1 MTVSNEDITSVLQGA
16 YDLHVHP
23 APDVMDRSGDDIEFA
38 NMAKEAGMKGFAI
51 KSHYVPTADRA
62 YYVNKLVP
70 GMNVIGTLTLNNA
83 IGGMNP
89 QAVDI
94 AGRAGARLVWL
105 PTVDSLNEFNN
116 KGKQDE
122 SKLPYWALMQRQL
135 EKDKILRPPIRLFDD
150 KGNLLKE
157 TKEIISLFIKYKL
170 IMATGH
176 LSPVEGLKLVKEAV
190 DMGLERIIITH
201 PDFPTTFYTIE
212 QQKEMARLGAF
223 LERCYTTPATNKVSW
238 EHVLKGVME
247 TGPEHNLIATDLG
260 QKTAIFPVEG
270 FKKFA
275 GFFLEHSLT
284 VEEVRQMTVENAHHL
299 LR

>member
-1 MTVSNEDITSVLQGA
+1 MSTPQEDISSCLDGA

-23 APDVMDRSGDDIEFA
+23 APDVMERSGDDILFA
-38 NMAKEAGMKGFAI
+38 QMAKEVGMKGFAI

-70 GMNVIGTLTLNNA
+70 GLNVIGTLTLNNS
-83 IGGMNP
+83 IGGLNP

-94 AGRAGARLVWL
+94 AGRAGARLVWM
-105 PTVDSLNEFNN
+105 PTVDSQNEFNN

-122 SKLPYWALMQRQL
+122 SKLPYWAIMQRQL
-135 EKDKILRPPIRLFDD
+135 EKDKILRPPINLF
-150 KGNLLKE
+150 KENGELRKE
-157 TKEIISLFIKYKL
+157 TEEIIALFVKYKL

-176 LSPVEGLKLVKEAV
+176 LSPIEGIKLIKEATEL
-190 DMGLERIIITH
+190 GLERIIVTH
-201 PDFPTTFYTIE
+201 PDFPTTFYSIE
-212 QQKEMARLGAF
+212 QQMKLTKYGVF

-238 EHVLKGVME
+238 DHMLKGVKE
-247 TGPEHNLIATDLG
+247 TGPENNILATDLG

-270 FKKFA
+270 MKKFV
-275 GFFLEHSLT
+275 GFFLENSLS
-284 VEEVRQMTVENAHHL
+284 VDSIRKMTVENAANL

>member
-1 MTVSNEDITSVLQGA
+1 MSASPEDVKACLDGA

-23 APDVMDRSGDDIEFA
+23 APDVMERSGDDVQFA
-38 NMAKEAGMKGFAI
+38 QMAKESGMKGFAI

-83 IGGMNP
+83 IGGLNA

-122 SKLPYWALMQRQL
+122 SKLPYWAIMQRQL
-135 EKDKILRPPIRLFDD
+135 EKERILKPPVRLFDEN
-150 KGNLLKE
+150 GNLLKE
-157 TKEIISLFIKYKL
+157 TEEIIALFIKYKL

-176 LSPVEGLKLVKEAV
+176 LSPVEGLKLVKEAS
-190 DMGLERIIITH
+190 DLGLERMIVTH
-201 PDFPTTFYTIE
+201 PDFPTTFYSIE
-212 QQKEMARLGAF
+212 QQRKLTKYGAL
-223 LERCYTTPATNKVSW
+223 LERCYTTPATNKVPW
-238 EHVLKGVME
+238 DHVLKGVRE
-247 TGPEHNLIATDLG
+247 TGPEHNVLATDLG
-260 QKTAIFPVEG
+260 QKTAIYPVEG
-270 FKKFA
+270 YSRFVS
-275 GFFLEHSLT
+275 FFLENSLT
-284 VEEVRQMTVENAHHL
+284 VDSVRQMTVDNAVKL